1 MRGARIPSI
10 RSMMLPCVSRRHLAV
25 GIGCK
30 RGVSADAIEAAVL
43 RALHALGALQAPE
56 LTFAHIAVVA
66 SIDIKHDEAGLR
78 VFCERHALPL
88 RLYRADELA
97 HMPAEGVCEPSALLA
112 SEGGELVV
120 PKMIDGHVTVAIATK
135 KA

>member
-10 RSMMLPCVSRRHLAV
+10 RSMMLPCVSRRYLAV

-43 RALHALGALQAPE
+43 RALQAAE
-56 LTFAHIAVVA
+56 LTFAQIAVVA

>member
-1 MRGARIPSI
+1 MRGASTPSI

-43 RALHALGALQAPE
+43 RALRAAE
-56 LTFAHIAVVA
+56 LTFAHVAVIA

-88 RLYRADELA
+88 RFYRADQLA

>member
-10 RSMMLPCVSRRHLAV
+10 RSMMLPCVSPRHLAV

-43 RALHALGALQAPE
+43 RALQAAE

-97 HMPAEGVCEPSALLA
+97 LMPAEGVCEPSALLA
-112 SEGGELVV
+112 SDGGELVA